1 MNFEEEAV
9 ARRFGASSSRWRQ
22 RSLAAESELCAGPR
36 AASEGFGVQSIGV
49 DLGRLCDVILYM
61 DRSAALSLVSKVGLG
76 RAKHN
81 EMQHLWL
88 WLAVKDKQLSVAKI
102 NSEIK
107 PADLLTNGLSAEK
120 RERLLRI
127 VSRKAD
133 VR

>member
-1 MNFEEEAV
+1 
-9 ARRFGASSSRWRQ
+9 
-22 RSLAAESELCAGPR
+22 
-36 AASEGFGVQSIGV
+36 
-49 DLGRLCDVILYM
+49 M

-88 WLAVKDKQLSVAKI
+88 LLAVKDKQLSVAKV
-102 NSEIK
+102 NTEIK